1 MLLELQFITE
11 EEMNKRGQE
20 EIVGFA
26 LIIIIVAV
34 ALLFLFS
41 FYIRGNDE
49 ESAESYEVDSF
60 VQSVLYYTTDCENFL
75 GNFSVQELIS
85 ECKSEER
92 CSDERDSCE
101 ILNQTLR
108 EISGSS
114 WQFGSDR
121 PVSGY
126 VFNVSVGGL
135 ELVSVQEGVQE
146 GNFRNALQSVN
157 SRGDSIEVSFRV
169 YFK

>member
-1 MLLELQFITE
+1 MEGT
-11 EEMNKRGQE
+11 MNKRGQE

-41 FYIRGNDE
+41 FYIKGNDG
-49 ESAESYEVDSF
+49 ESAESYEVGSF
-60 VQSVLYYTTDCENFL
+60 VQSALYYTTDCEDFL

-85 ECKSEER
+85 ECKAEER
-92 CSDERDSCE
+92 CSDGRNSCE
-101 ILNQTLR
+101 ILDQTLR
-108 EISGSS
+108 DISGSS

-126 VFNVSVGGL
+126 VLNVSVDGL
-135 ELVSVQEGVQE
+135 ELVGIQEGIHE
-146 GNFRNALQSVN
+146 GNFRNALQSIS